1 MPYPP
6 PFYPYTI
13 EYRPRQ
19 RSCNAPFFSGA
30 AVFSHYNTIPR
41 QCSPLLPISRND
53 SLSSWNFID
62 KIKSMCPWRDNDI
75 STSAKTVLCTPLY
88 LPSPSEFFH
97 PRPAPL
103 PPSTVDRLPY
113 DTSYSH
119 LPFGQNITNRPHA
132 FDILPPV
139 RGRKELFAGEQQA
152 SKVSIARHSKR
163 SRPPLSPRHNV
174 HQTRHREEG
183 ARKRVRFSSEF
194 LPSDTSGPNVYRVL
208 TILDEKLVAEKIT
221 SIFEEY
227 FPKGNSVDG
236 LEAPTATFLA
246 LWYLGRLFRRG
257 IFSLSD
263 VDTVGAPEAVIRVF
277 LLGLTL
283 ADKWL
288 NDSSRRLKDWSKF
301 CRLPLHYRTSAE
313 KRALRML
320 DYNIS
325 ITNMEWRDWLDRL
338 EPSTSKFVSANLTHS
353 TQITAKVALDNLRRA
368 KELESATIKGPARP
382 REVEISSE
390 SLYFLRLDLLEDK

>member
-1 MPYPP
+1 
-6 PFYPYTI
+6 
-13 EYRPRQ
+13 
-19 RSCNAPFFSGA
+19 
-30 AVFSHYNTIPR
+30 
-41 QCSPLLPISRND
+41 
-53 SLSSWNFID
+53 
-62 KIKSMCPWRDNDI
+62 MCPWRDNDI

-88 LPSPSEFFH
+88 LPSPSEFLH

-113 DTSYSH
+113 DTSYSR

-152 SKVSIARHSKR
+152 SKVFIARHTKR
-163 SRPPLSPRHNV
+163 SRPSLSPRHNV
-174 HQTRHREEG
+174 HETRHREEG

-194 LPSDTSGPNVYRVL
+194 LPSDTSGPNVYRFPSHKTRPLQLKNRFLPFANWIAYHCNNILTEDNCSKLVL

-227 FPKGNSVDG
+227 FPKRNSVDG
-236 LEAPTATFLA
+236 LEASTATFLA

-301 CRLPLHYRTSAE
+301 CRLSLHYRTSAE

-338 EPSTSKFVSANLTHS
+338 EPSTSKFVSTNLTHS